1 MQAPR
6 SSCHTE
12 LSLLANKFAPTPCG
26 SGACPRCRRRGLPAI
41 PRYRSSRTSSLLPL
55 VGAVLARDAGAAV
68 FLPYRVIAPREQVRS
83 YPLWERCLP
92 AMQAPRSSCHTAL
105 SLLANKFAPTPC
117 GSGACPR
124 CRRRGLPAIPRYLP
138 SRTSSLLPRVGAV
151 LARDKGD
158 AVFLPHRVIVPREQ
172 VRSYPLW
179 ERCLPA
185 IRATRSI
192 RRTASSFIASK
203 LAPTGERRNLLE
215 RGLPAMNDDAVFQ
228 LSSEQMPPK
237 GH

>member
-41 PRYRSSRTSSLLPL
+41 PRYRSSRTSSLLPP

-68 FLPYRVIAPREQVRS
+68 FLP
-83 YPLWERCLP
+83 
-92 AMQAPRSSCHTAL
+92 
-105 SLLANKFAPTPC
+105 
-117 GSGACPR
+117 
-124 CRRRGLPAIPRYLP
+124 
-138 SRTSSLLPRVGAV
+138 
-151 LARDKGD
+151 
-158 AVFLPHRVIVPREQ
+158 HRVIFPREQ

-215 RGLPAMNDDAVFQ
+215 RGLPAMQSTRSSNYPLSKCRLKATRSANFQ
-228 LSSEQMPPK
+228 KSAQLKRLIISKYPVTLRN
-237 GH
+237 